1 MDDRTE
7 VALAHVRDKA
17 GESMREA
24 GLIVARAR
32 HLITD
37 AIVEALGGNGV
48 AVTRGGQIVRLR
60 ALKKSEAA
68 TAPWFI
74 AREIVAQEGVSH
86 DG

>member
-1 MDDRTE
+1 
-7 VALAHVRDKA
+7 
-17 GESMREA
+17 MREA